1 MTYWSVN
8 FIFLGISAVMLLV
21 AVLVRRPRGLFWGS
35 LVASFVLLGV
45 LTAIFDNLMIAAGIM
60 TYTEHNISGVQI
72 GLAPLED
79 FAYPFAGVLLLPA
92 LWLLL
97 GGVRQER
104 GAREERRAGDG
115 RGARE
120 GRGAHDGRG
129 ARGARTPGAEER
141 GVRAE

>member
-1 MTYWSVN
+1 MTYALIVLP
-8 FIFLGISAVMLLV
+8 FLVVAGIVTAASAMRPGFARRMRASALTAIVLV
-21 AVLVRRPRGLFWGS
+21 A
-35 LVASFVLLGV
+35 

-97 GGVRQER
+97 GGARQER

-115 RGARE
+115 RGS
-120 GRGAHDGRG
+120 HDGRG
-129 ARGARTPGAEER
+129 ARGARTPEAEER